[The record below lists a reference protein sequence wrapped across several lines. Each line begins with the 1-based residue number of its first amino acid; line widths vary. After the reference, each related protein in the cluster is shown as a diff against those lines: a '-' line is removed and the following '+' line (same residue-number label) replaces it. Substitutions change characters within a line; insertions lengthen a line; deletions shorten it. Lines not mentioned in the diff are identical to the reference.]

1 MTFSLKSS
9 FLSLKKLVKFKILY
23 VKICRMIQTLE
34 AIADKSGKIRL
45 LTEISLEENRR
56 ALVTI
61 LDEQPKISFDL
72 NVEMPTNESV
82 SDEEV
87 LGVWANRKESAQEI
101 SRTIRQNNRKTT

>member
-1 MTFSLKSS
+1 
-9 FLSLKKLVKFKILY
+9 
-23 VKICRMIQTLE
+23 MIQTLE
-34 AIADKSGKIRL
+34 AIADKTGKISL
-45 LTEISLEENRR
+45 LTEISLQENRR

-61 LDEQPKISFDL
+61 LDEQPKVASDL

-101 SRTIRQNNRKTT
+101 AREIRQNNRKIT

>member
-1 MTFSLKSS
+1 MTNNEIEKRLE
-9 FLSLKKLVKFKILY
+9 
-23 VKICRMIQTLE
+23 MLE
-34 AIADKSGKIRL
+34 AIADKTGKISL
-45 LTEISLEENRR
+45 LTEISLKENRR

-61 LDEQPKISFDL
+61 LDEQPKVSSDL

-101 SRTIRQNNRKTT
+101 AQTIRQNNRKTT